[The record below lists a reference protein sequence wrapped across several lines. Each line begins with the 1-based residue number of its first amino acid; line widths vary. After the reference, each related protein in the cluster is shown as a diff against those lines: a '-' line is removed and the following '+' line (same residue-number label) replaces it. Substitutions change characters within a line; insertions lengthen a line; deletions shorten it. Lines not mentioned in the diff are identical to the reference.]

1 MRNCLTYQI
10 RTRLAFVFAVF
21 LSSIILAPPT
31 SVIAADRP
39 LQKINVA
46 YSSISG
52 NVSPLWITQDKGF
65 FRKYGLDVQAIL
77 IESGTTTAQAL
88 VAGDISF
95 ASVAGPAAIQSNLR
109 GADVVNDCGSNQ
121 YFDLSALYGKG
132 HYPSRPVQRQSR
144 GGDAL
149 WLSHRF
155 RYALCPR

>member
-1 MRNCLTYQI
+1 RS
-10 RTRLAFVFAVF
+10 AVAA
-21 LSSIILAPPT
+21 LPGTAGIPRAPA
-31 SVIAADRP
+31 SLAADRP

-65 FRKYGLDVQAIL
+65 FRKHGLDVQAIL

-109 GADVVNDCGSNQ
+109 GADVVMVAGVINTLTCQ
-121 YFDLSALYGKG
+121 LYTGRR
-132 HYPSRPVQRQSR
+132 STR
-144 GGDAL
+144 
-149 WLSHRF
+149 
-155 RYALCPR
+155 